1 MMKTDMKIIS
11 NTRQTTMRQFAT
23 KQQGSALLLCIV
35 LLIAMTY
42 LAISSVSTGV
52 MEIRMSSAIE
62 EELNA
67 FQIAQS
73 AIDFTASDFDNLPFT
88 GALNTAKAVTL
99 TPATNPG
106 DMFYAA
112 PNSGDP
118 EIVTVTAERS
128 GACAIPPRTKKPNG
142 KQFKADEF
150 IIRADVDKTATRR
163 GISRQTQGII
173 LIGTGCANS

>member
-1 MMKTDMKIIS
+1 MMNTDMKIIS
-11 NTRQTTMRQFAT
+11 NTRQTSMQQFAT
-23 KQQGSALLLCIV
+23 QQQGSALLLCIV

-52 MEIRMSSAIE
+52 MEVRMSSAIE

-73 AIDFTASDFDNLPFT
+73 AIDFTASSFDNLPFT
-88 GALNTAKAVTL
+88 GALNTARTVTL
-99 TPATNPG
+99 SPATNAG
-106 DMFYAA
+106 DMFYSAT
-112 PNSGDP
+112 G
-118 EIVTVTAERS
+118 ETVTATAERS
-128 GACAIPPRTKKPNG
+128 GACAIPPRTKRPNG

>member
-1 MMKTDMKIIS
+1 MKTDMKIIS
-11 NTRQTTMRQFAT
+11 NTQQTTMQQLTTR
-23 KQQGSALLLCIV
+23 QQGSALLLCIV

-52 MEIRMSSAIE
+52 MEVRMSSAIE

-73 AIDFTASDFDNLPFT
+73 AIDFTASDFANLPFT
-88 GALNTAKAVTL
+88 GALNTAAAVTL
-99 TPATNPG
+99 LPATNVG
-106 DMFYAA
+106 DMFYSAT
-112 PNSGDP
+112 G
-118 EIVTVTAERS
+118 ETVTVTAERS

>member
-11 NTRQTTMRQFAT
+11 KKRQTTMQQFT
-23 KQQGSALLLCIV
+23 TRQQGSALLLCIV

-88 GALNTAKAVTL
+88 GALNTENPVTL
-99 TPATNPG
+99 SPATNAG
-106 DMFYAA
+106 DMFYTAT
-112 PNSGDP
+112 G
-118 EIVTVTAERS
+118 ETVTATAARS
-128 GACAIPPRTKKPNG
+128 GACAIPPRTKRPNG

-150 IIRADVDKTATRR
+150 IIRANVDKTATRR
-163 GISRQTQGII
+163 GISKQTQGII

>member
-1 MMKTDMKIIS
+1 MMSTDMKIIS
-11 NTRQTTMRQFAT
+11 NTRQTPMQQLAT
-23 KQQGSALLLCIV
+23 QQQGSALLLCLV
-35 LLIAMTY
+35 LLVAMTY

-52 MEIRMSSAIE
+52 MEVRMSSAVE

-99 TPATNPG
+99 SPT
-106 DMFYAA
+106 D
-112 PNSGDP
+112 NSGMFFAATG
-118 EIVTVTAERS
+118 EIITATAERS

-163 GISRQTQGII
+163 GLSRQTQGII
-173 LIGTGCANS
+173 LIGTGFANS

>member
-1 MMKTDMKIIS
+1 MMNTDMKIIS
-11 NTRQTTMRQFAT
+11 KIRQTTMQQFAIQ
-23 KQQGSALLLCIV
+23 QQGSALLLCIV

-52 MEIRMSSAIE
+52 MEVRMSSAIE
-62 EELNA
+62 EEMNA

-88 GALNTAKAVTL
+88 GALNTPSAVTL
-99 TPATNPG
+99 SPATAAG
-106 DMFYAA
+106 DMFYSAA
-112 PNSGDP
+112 G
-118 EIVTVTAERS
+118 ETVTATAERS

>member
-1 MMKTDMKIIS
+1 MSTDMKIIS
-11 NTRQTTMRQFAT
+11 NTRQTTMQQLTTR
-23 KQQGSALLLCIV
+23 QQGSALLLCIV

-52 MEIRMSSAIE
+52 MEVRMASAIE

-67 FQIAQS
+67 FQFAQS
-73 AIDFTASDFDNLPFT
+73 AIDFTASKQSNLPFT
-88 GALNTAKAVTL
+88 GALNTPATVTL
-99 TPATNPG
+99 TPNSAG
-106 DMFYAA
+106 EMFYQAT
-112 PNSGDP
+112 G
-118 EIVTVTAERS
+118 ETVSATAERS